1 LNFSLRNFQEFV
13 LFVIYCLIINVL
25 CSLAT
30 AMLEYHSKKALSTT
44 FRKKFIFYFC
54 FFCGA
59 FKEYHNSFLFVNT
72 IFPIFT
78 AFISPFFSASKY
90 SIFLFS
96 HPQYLCIQ

>member
-44 FRKKFIFYFC
+44 FFNFFYFFAKSS
-54 FFCGA
+54 FFA
-59 FKEYHNSFLFVNT
+59 SAHLEYHY
-72 IFPIFT
+72 IFQKSRTF
-78 AFISPFFSASKY
+78 
-90 SIFLFS
+90 
-96 HPQYLCIQ
+96 